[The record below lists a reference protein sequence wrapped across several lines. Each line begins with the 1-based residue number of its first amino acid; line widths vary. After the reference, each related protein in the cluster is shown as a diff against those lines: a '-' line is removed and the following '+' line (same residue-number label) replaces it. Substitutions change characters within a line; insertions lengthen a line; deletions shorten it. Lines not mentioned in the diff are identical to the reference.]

1 MSNDTRYLV
10 KAVYIYSNGD
20 TAERTWANST
30 CSSKK
35 VDEVAR
41 YEENVVREYTNHYQ
55 AFLRID
61 KPAQGTLGNKELFAQ
76 LVNILTKMLLLN
88 VK

>member
-1 MSNDTRYLV
+1 MSNDKRYLV

-20 TAERTWANST
+20 TSERTWAQGTYSG
-30 CSSKK
+30 KK

-61 KPAQGTLGNKELFAQ
+61 KPTQGALGNKELFAQ
-76 LVNILTKMLLLN
+76 FVNILTKMLLLS

>member
-1 MSNDTRYLV
+1 MSNDARYLV

-30 CSSKK
+30 CSGKK